1 IEVDTGTFYYIQSPL
16 EQSYLK
22 KSEFDKYISFFLKT
36 IVVEEDR
43 TYAKE
48 QLVLKKIVKALEE
61 RRFHTIYLGVY
72 GKKNEYQRKKF
83 TFTFVN

>member
-1 IEVDTGTFYYIQSPL
+1 MCIRDR
-16 EQSYLK
+16 
-22 KSEFDKYISFFLKT
+22 
-36 IVVEEDR
+36 DR

-61 RRFHTIYLGVY
+61 RRFYTIYLGVY

-83 TFTFVN
+83 TFKMCIRDRYNSIQPHITNRNSLNIEYATL